1 MEKRVTIQDIADALN
16 LSKNTV
22 SKALN
27 KGDSVPP
34 ATRDKVLNKAAELN
48 YKGYGLTGD
57 IQLTQLNKNIML
69 LNKGDIFNV
78 DFFSRIMNGVA
89 NKVSENK
96 FNLLVSMVNESEI
109 ASIKIP
115 PNITKDKVDGIICI
129 EIFDIQYINA
139 LLSLGI
145 PIVFIDF
152 HYNYENIK
160 GNYDV
165 VMMENETKIY
175 TIVNKMIYNGCKH
188 IGFIGDY
195 KHCRSF
201 YERWLGFC
209 HSLYENKIQNSNDL
223 NILTKNAP
231 YYQNSDWILSQLKQ
245 KHILPDAF
253 VCANDSIAKPLA
265 EALNKLEMHIPSDIK
280 ISGFDDDPSVAS
292 IISQI
297 TTVRIYK
304 AEIGICAAETLF
316 SRIKNPNK
324 QNQII
329 YINTEIIN

>member
-152 HYNYENIK
+152 HYNYENIDRK
-160 GNYDV
+160 SV
-165 VMMENETKIY
+165 V
-175 TIVNKMIYNGCKH
+175 
-188 IGFIGDY
+188 
-195 KHCRSF
+195 
-201 YERWLGFC
+201 
-209 HSLYENKIQNSNDL
+209 
-223 NILTKNAP
+223 
-231 YYQNSDWILSQLKQ
+231 
-245 KHILPDAF
+245 
-253 VCANDSIAKPLA
+253 
-265 EALNKLEMHIPSDIK
+265 
-280 ISGFDDDPSVAS
+280 
-292 IISQI
+292 
-297 TTVRIYK
+297 
-304 AEIGICAAETLF
+304 
-316 SRIKNPNK
+316 
-324 QNQII
+324 
-329 YINTEIIN
+329 